1 MPQPMSV
8 IQPRAATAAAVLL
21 ALLAA
26 VAFGPHA
33 FATSSASSVKSTA
46 ISLEQSATAIPL
58 NGRFGFTGV
67 VRLTEKAS
75 DLQARLQVHLPSGK
89 VVFQRTKYETGLVPG
104 DHRYGFSRELDGLD
118 LKAGSYPVAFS
129 VKATV
134 NGDRIDTETVGWLR
148 IYDPKRAPVKTVL
161 LAKVHS
167 RPLVDSSGRFAVDP
181 ATPDALRTQEQ
192 IDRVAAL
199 VSADTSA
206 AITLSVPPALLEQW
220 KRISTTGYTLAS
232 GTVVPATDP
241 TSLKY
246 ASTLGHL
253 QSALSSG
260 RLELLTAGYSDPNL
274 ADLAANKMLGDVEA
288 QYDAGLS
295 ACFASISATPSVGT
309 APAGG
314 CVPAAM
320 QSRLITSGVSYT
332 FADAQSTRLG
342 KRPPASGAYPCADSK
357 MTALVVDALPSNEL
371 ESGESSA
378 VVTHTLERQA
388 ARSGQPVILRIDLD
402 ETVVDATAT
411 VGFAL
416 ATLDALPWTRTVLGK
431 DVQVPRKAGAVKVV
445 PAVTSGAPTDY
456 WKTIRTARMN
466 AEGLLAALSASDAKA
481 TTADTNSLLSQADAW
496 SEPRGSWQLSSSG
509 LELARAAVRSGKDVF
524 SAVSISVQSITLAS
538 STGQIPITIRN
549 NSSRTLN
556 VTVIAKTG
564 GGARVVGDRVIK
576 TTLPPQE
583 TFLQIPV
590 DLQSTLRGRLAVQVL
605 AGPVVVTKQSAVISR
620 SYLDRLALM
629 GTVILVLGGM
639 LMWIVLRVRRAP
651 SIDAEVEES
660 NECLEP
666 HE

>member
-21 ALLAA
+21 ALLTALA
-26 VAFGPHA
+26 LGPHA
-33 FATSSASSVKSTA
+33 LATSSSSVKSTA
-46 ISLEQSATAIPL
+46 ISLEQSATAIPT
-58 NGRFGFTGV
+58 NGKFGFTGV
-67 VRLTEKAS
+67 VHLAEKAS

-89 VVFQRTKYETGLVPG
+89 IVFQRTKYETELTPG
-104 DHRYGFSRELDGLD
+104 NHRYGFSRELDGLN

-134 NGDRIDTETVGWLR
+134 NGDRIETETVGWLR
-148 IYDPKRAPVKTVL
+148 IYDPKRAPVRTVL

-192 IDRVAAL
+192 IDRISAL
-199 VSADTSA
+199 VSADASA
-206 AITLSVPPALLEQW
+206 AVTLSVPPALLEQW

-246 ASTLGHL
+246 TSALGHL
-253 QSALSSG
+253 QSALSTG
-260 RLELLTAGYSDPNL
+260 RLELLTSGYSDPNL
-274 ADLAANKMLGDVEA
+274 ADLASNKMAEDVDA

-314 CVPAAM
+314 CVPADM
-320 QSRLITSGVSYT
+320 QSRLITAGVSYT
-332 FADAQSTRLG
+332 FADAHAARIG
-342 KRPPASGAYPCADSK
+342 KRTPVSGAYPCADSK
-357 MTALVVDALPSNEL
+357 MTALVVDAISSGEL

-378 VVTHTLERQA
+378 VVAHTIERQA
-388 ARSGQPVILRIDLD
+388 AHSGQPVILRIDLD
-402 ETVVDATAT
+402 ETVADATAT
-411 VGFAL
+411 VGFAI

-431 DVQVPRKAGAVKVV
+431 DVQVPKKAGAVKIV
-445 PAVTSGAPTDY
+445 PTATSGAPAGY
-456 WKTIRTARMN
+456 WNTVRAGRQS

-496 SEPRGSWQLSSSG
+496 SEPRGSWRLAGSG
-509 LELARAAVRSGKDVF
+509 LELARAATRSGKEVF

-549 NSSRTLN
+549 NSNKTLN
-556 VTVIAKTG
+556 VTVLAKTG
-564 GGARVVGDRVIK
+564 GGARVIGDRVIK
-576 TTLPPQE
+576 ATLPPQE

-590 DLQSTLRGRLAVQVL
+590 DLQSTLRGRLSVQVL

-620 SYLDRLALM
+620 SYLDRLALI

-651 SIDAEVEES
+651 SIDAEVEEP
-660 NECLEP
+660 NECPEP